1 MPIVIKKLGQRGGPK
16 GQDKILPPSGRGD
29 QKKPRTKKAKP
40 KVMKKGGKTP
50 LPISPRQMAV
60 KELKNNYRF
69 TKMFIRDKDALKRKK
84 DIEKTLLGKIF
95 GGGSGKDLE
104 GRRFAKQEAVNM
116 LKKEHPKLVK
126 RLTKKA
132 SGGKLKMVEK
142 DGKKVPFF
150 AADGKGKM
158 AMGGMMKKKGMKKGG
173 MMKKGYA
180 KGGPVTVRS
189 GDTLSQIAKS
199 KGLTLAS
206 LMAAN
211 PGIKNAN
218 QIRVGQKIKMPT
230 GGAKSRAQGIAK
242 KKGVYGDTSKPVM
255 SALARDTA
263 ARKAAKAGKPVSKAK
278 TVKDPKIARKIAT
291 TATRLSNLGQVNKN
305 RRANDAAA
313 KASRPAS
320 DRKVGPSKT
329 AIAKAAKS
337 ASTKPVTTAENQRLA
352 ALRAKARK
360 RVDRRAGGGMMKK
373 KGMAKGGMMKKK
385 SYAKGGMMKKK
396 GMAKGGV
403 MRGAGAATRGKRFG
417 RAG

>member
-1 MPIVIKKLGQRGGPK
+1 MPIRIKKLGQRGGPK

-40 KVMKKGGKTP
+40 KVMKKGGKMP
-50 LPISPRQMAV
+50 LPISPRQAAA
-60 KELKNNYRF
+60 KELKKNYDL
-69 TKMFIRDKDALKRKK
+69 TSMFIRDKDALKRKK
-84 DIEKTLLGKIF
+84 DFEKTLLGKIF
-95 GGGSGKDLE
+95 GGGSGKDIE
-104 GRRFAKQEAVNM
+104 GRRFAKKEAINM
-116 LKKEHPKLVK
+116 LKKEHPKLFK
-126 RLTKKA
+126 RVTEKA

-291 TATRLSNLGQVNKN
+291 TATRLSNFEQVNKN
-305 RRANDAAA
+305 RRADDAAA
-313 KASRPAS
+313 KP
-320 DRKVGPSKT
+320 K
-329 AIAKAAKS
+329 
-337 ASTKPVTTAENQRLA
+337 ASTKKTLANTPKSGAAKVTETRMAKLANKNRLA
-352 ALRAKARK
+352 
-360 RVDRRAGGGMMKK
+360 RRAGGGMMKK
-373 KGMAKGGMMKKK
+373 K
-385 SYAKGGMMKKK
+385 SY
-396 GMAKGGV
+396 AKGGV